1 MQNLI
6 AANSRRS
13 NKYFL
18 IAFGLVN
25 LLGFTLLMCSVGL
38 LMDLPIS
45 VWQFPLGC
53 ILTLIVNFYAEKF
66 FIGEKIKGF
75 IKSSTIILALVI
87 GSILFAACF
96 FDISFDGQWYHQQIA
111 IDMKQG
117 YNPAYQTLQV
127 PADEQLTDNANNWCK
142 GAGNPVLNTINPT
155 TPPVNLKYLNMNY
168 FSKGTETIAASI
180 YLLTNRIETGKA
192 VNIILF
198 IASFFLC
205 LALLYKVDKIGTL
218 SKWLLAFILAFNPIT
233 INEILSFC
241 VDGFMGSLLLCLLV
255 AFCLLLLEDNRYYLL
270 LLGIVLMITVDV
282 KYTALVFAGMYSVGF
297 LIVLLLFENKAPLK
311 KMIITAVIATVV
323 GIFCCGFNPYVT
335 NFVKKHDVFYGLSE
349 TRDEIARKTPPLFL
363 GLNRFE
369 KLFLSLSAHQDDP
382 ASDTIPN
389 SKLPKIPF
397 TFNKRDI
404 YEGIDSETSRS
415 GFGPMFS
422 GSLCVAIVL
431 FVIGLI
437 YYRKTHA
444 FKLAAAT
451 LLIITST
458 IIIMPDSWWMRF
470 VPQLWLVPVIT
481 LVMAEFISFRGERIL
496 KSILYLSL
504 IFNSV
509 WSMLVIISALINT
522 ARIDYQMQQLK
533 ALNQPVYLEL
543 CNYRNFKS
551 NRIRLEEA
559 GIPVVPKPSGGHY
572 QYDISQSTSK
582 LGTDKPLPELPM
594 PALLKLSNK
603 VMGK

>member
-1 MQNLI
+1 MQSLI
-6 AANSRRS
+6 TVNSRRS
-13 NKYFL
+13 DKYFL

-38 LMDLPIS
+38 LMDLPVS

-53 ILTLIVNFYAEKF
+53 TLTLIANFYAEKF
-66 FIGEKIKGF
+66 FIGEKINGF
-75 IKSSTIILALVI
+75 IKSSAAILALVA
-87 GSILFAACF
+87 GSILFASCF
-96 FDISFDGQWYHQQIA
+96 YDISFDGQWYHQQVA

-127 PADEQLTDNANNWCK
+127 PADEQLTDNANNWCM
-142 GAGNPVLNTINPT
+142 GAGNPVLNNIKPT

-192 VNIILF
+192 VNIILL

-218 SKWLLAFILAFNPIT
+218 SKWLLAFIMAFNPIT
-233 INEILSFC
+233 INELLSFC
-241 VDGFMGSLLLCLLV
+241 VDGFMGSLLLCLLA

-270 LLGIVLMITVDV
+270 LLGIVLMITVDA
-282 KYTALVFAGMYSVGF
+282 KYTGLVFAGMYCVGF
-297 LIVLLLFENKAPLK
+297 LIVLLIFKNKAPLK
-311 KMIITAVIATVV
+311 KIIITGIIATVV

-335 NFVKKHDVFYGLSE
+335 NFVKKHNVFYGLDE

-369 KLFLSLSAHQDDP
+369 KLFLSLSAHQDNP
-382 ASDTIPN
+382 ASNTTPN

-397 TFNKRDI
+397 TFNKTDI

-422 GSLCVAIVL
+422 GALCVAIVL
-431 FVIGLI
+431 FVIGLV
-437 YYRKTHA
+437 YYRKTNA
-444 FKLAAAT
+444 FKLAGAA
-451 LLIITST
+451 LLIIIST
-458 IIIMPDSWWMRF
+458 IIIMPDSWWARF
-470 VPQLWLVPVIT
+470 VPQLWLVPIII
-481 LVMAEFISFRGERIL
+481 LVMAEFISFRGKRIL

-504 IFNSV
+504 VFNSL
-509 WSMLVIISALINT
+509 WSMLVIISALFNT
-522 ARIDYQMQQLK
+522 TRIDYQMQQLK
-533 ALNQPVYLEL
+533 ALHQPVYLEL
-543 CNYRNFKS
+543 CNYRSFKS
-551 NRIRLEEA
+551 NRTRFDEA
-559 GIPVVPKPSGGHY
+559 AIPVVPKPAGGQY
-572 QYDISQSTSK
+572 QYDMPQSTSK
-582 LGTDKPLPELPM
+582 LGTDKPLPELSI
-594 PALLKLSNK
+594 PALLKFSNK